1 MPSKAPVAKLE
12 EFDILYDSHNLLSPT
27 RPPRIVKKLLS
38 QGMLTTHSD
47 STPPELPAKKSLPSH
62 NTYQSSPKECSPT
75 IRDECCIKYPKF
87 AKVLKDFEATPRCQK
102 LSLKHYMLKPIQR
115 IPQYRLLLD
124 DYLRNLLCESPDYE
138 DTKTALKIVCD
149 VADHANRS
157 LKLGELEQEELDNV
171 EDDFSEDNFDGD
183 PDFVEIQDTSDT
195 EASECASNLPD
206 NNQPGC
212 SKNNIVLTG
221 KSGCKW
227 HTADSPRRGR
237 TRTEDIVIHFPFSKG
252 AGQNAKSPK
261 EAWELLI
268 DDDIISTVTFRT
280 NEEIMRNIPTV
291 NQRKRYPNN
300 TDSIEVKQNYI
311 TKKPEKK
318 FTRNARIIYNG
329 GSTWHKTR
337 QFSWGDSL
345 KMEIGASTS
354 CATAPLVADRRSSSV
369 CVSSPFL
376 SSFILPYFYLQSQLG
391 ESDFEVI
398 KPGRVVI
405 REGELFKLSRKVM
418 QPRYFI
424 LLNDCLLYTSY
435 YGGSMPSSGLKLNYV
450 LSLTG
455 MKVFIPKAE
464 DYQNEFSII
473 STTRSFMLSA
483 RSLEEQKEW
492 VKVLKNAIKENESR
506 QLTFKSKTF
515 LDKSLNYTEESPDPF
530 KLGREW
536 PCQGSEFET
545 AVLTQPIDMK
555 GSSAH
560 NRHLYGYKIIVSPDA
575 NRALKNSLSRFED
588 IIVEHVVCGSC
599 SDNRAP
605 LEYKNYESARVCS
618 DCYDTLLKEFEE
630 SEMIKGSGK
639 QANELYRVRARF
651 KKSEVDT
658 GKKVKYVP
666 QRLLEVTANDT
677 GSQLN
682 GWLQKRTRRSW
693 KRYWFVLKEQVLY
706 AYKASEDVVALE
718 SIPVLGYKVV
728 TMNKVDIS
736 YA

>member
-1 MPSKAPVAKLE
+1 MSGIRWRRLRIGLKDVLSGSDEILEFSKAPVAKLE

-27 RPPRIVKKLLS
+27 RPPRIVKKLLN
-38 QGMLTTHSD
+38 QGTLTTHSD
-47 STPPELPAKKSLPSH
+47 NTPPELPAKKSLLSH
-62 NTYQSSPKECSPT
+62 NSYQSSPKECN
-75 IRDECCIKYPKF
+75 ECCIKYPKF
-87 AKVLKDFEATPRCQK
+87 AKVLKDFETTPRCQK

-138 DTKTALKIVCD
+138 DTKIALKIVCD

-157 LKLGELEQEELDNV
+157 LKLGELEQDELDNV
-171 EDDFSEDNFDGD
+171 EDDFGEDNSDD
-183 PDFVEIQDTSDT
+183 NPDFVEIQDPSDT
-195 EASECASNLPD
+195 EASECGDEEPASNLPD

-212 SKNNIVLTG
+212 SKNKTVLTRN
-221 KSGCKW
+221 SGCKW

-237 TRTEDIVIHFPFSKG
+237 TRTEDIVIHLPFSKG
-252 AGQNAKSPK
+252 AGQNDKSPK
-261 EAWELLI
+261 KAWELLI

-280 NEEIMRNIPTV
+280 NEEIMRKIPTV
-291 NQRKRYPNN
+291 NQRQRYPNN
-300 TDSIEVKQNYI
+300 TDSIEDNLRKLLQ
-311 TKKPEKK
+311 
-318 FTRNARIIYNG
+318 
-329 GSTWHKTR
+329 
-337 QFSWGDSL
+337 
-345 KMEIGASTS
+345 
-354 CATAPLVADRRSSSV
+354 
-369 CVSSPFL
+369 
-376 SSFILPYFYLQSQLG
+376 LQSQLG

-483 RSLEEQKEW
+483 R
-492 VKVLKNAIKENESR
+492 
-506 QLTFKSKTF
+506 
-515 LDKSLNYTEESPDPF
+515 
-530 KLGREW
+530 
-536 PCQGSEFET
+536 
-545 AVLTQPIDMK
+545 
-555 GSSAH
+555 
-560 NRHLYGYKIIVSPDA
+560 HLYGYKIIVSPDA

-605 LEYKNYESARVCS
+605 LEYKNYESTRVCS

-651 KKSEVDT
+651 KKSEVDM

-728 TMNKVDIS
+728 TMNKIGRSRSWKNCLNSWKLRPMALTDTACDPLQNSIS
-736 YA
+736 GPRARQMPSKYKYY

>member
-27 RPPRIVKKLLS
+27 RPPRIVKKLLN

-171 EDDFSEDNFDGD
+171 EDDFSEDNSDGD

-300 TDSIEVKQNYI
+300 TDSIEMSADIINSLL
-311 TKKPEKK
+311 
-318 FTRNARIIYNG
+318 NHRIIYNG

-369 CVSSPFL
+369 CVSSPSL

-483 RSLEEQKEW
+483 R
-492 VKVLKNAIKENESR
+492 
-506 QLTFKSKTF
+506 
-515 LDKSLNYTEESPDPF
+515 
-530 KLGREW
+530 
-536 PCQGSEFET
+536 
-545 AVLTQPIDMK
+545 
-555 GSSAH
+555 
-560 NRHLYGYKIIVSPDA
+560 HLYGYKIIVSPDA

-588 IIVEHVVCGSC
+588 IIVVCGSC

-728 TMNKVDIS
+728 TMNKKRFELYEGVDAKLIFQLEHKGQS
-736 YA
+736 PLVFHADNEHMAARFPLEPIYCNPALKEELHRHESKTTSTMKFEASDTPPPWAG

>member
-1 MPSKAPVAKLE
+1 MYA
-12 EFDILYDSHNLLSPT
+12 
-27 RPPRIVKKLLS
+27 
-38 QGMLTTHSD
+38 
-47 STPPELPAKKSLPSH
+47 EL
-62 NTYQSSPKECSPT
+62 Q
-75 IRDECCIKYPKF
+75 R
-87 AKVLKDFEATPRCQK
+87 VLI
-102 LSLKHYMLKPIQR
+102 LKHIK
-115 IPQYRLLLD
+115 
-124 DYLRNLLCESPDYE
+124 
-138 DTKTALKIVCD
+138 
-149 VADHANRS
+149 
-157 LKLGELEQEELDNV
+157 ELEQDELDNI
-171 EDDFSEDNFDGD
+171 EDDFGGDNTDDD
-183 PDFVEIQDTSDT
+183 PDFVETQDPSDT
-195 EASECASNLPD
+195 EASECGNEDDNLR
-206 NNQPGC
+206 
-212 SKNNIVLTG
+212 K
-221 KSGCKW
+221 
-227 HTADSPRRGR
+227 
-237 TRTEDIVIHFPFSKG
+237 
-252 AGQNAKSPK
+252 
-261 EAWELLI
+261 LL
-268 DDDIISTVTFRT
+268 
-280 NEEIMRNIPTV
+280 
-291 NQRKRYPNN
+291 Q
-300 TDSIEVKQNYI
+300 
-311 TKKPEKK
+311 
-318 FTRNARIIYNG
+318 
-329 GSTWHKTR
+329 
-337 QFSWGDSL
+337 
-345 KMEIGASTS
+345 
-354 CATAPLVADRRSSSV
+354 
-369 CVSSPFL
+369 
-376 SSFILPYFYLQSQLG
+376 LQSQLG

-398 KPGRVVI
+398 KPGRMVI

-492 VKVLKNAIKENESR
+492 VKALKNAIKENESR

-515 LDKSLNYTEESPDPF
+515 LNKSLKYNEESPDPF
-530 KLGREW
+530 KLGREAPVW
-536 PCQGSEFET
+536 IQDHRVTRCQSCTKEFT
-545 AVLTQPIDMK
+545 VTFR
-555 GSSAH
+555 
-560 NRHLYGYKIIVSPDA
+560 RHHC
-575 NRALKNSLSRFED
+575 RACGK
-588 IIVEHVVCGSC
+588 VVCGSC

-728 TMNKVDIS
+728 TMNKKRFELYEGVDAKLIFQLEHKGQS
-736 YA
+736 PLVFHADNEHMAARSIRNDDVASALKELGVKGDLKAQDRTLGRQLEQLAHGLQCL

>member
-1 MPSKAPVAKLE
+1 MVS
-12 EFDILYDSHNLLSPT
+12 
-27 RPPRIVKKLLS
+27 
-38 QGMLTTHSD
+38 
-47 STPPELPAKKSLPSH
+47 
-62 NTYQSSPKECSPT
+62 
-75 IRDECCIKYPKF
+75 
-87 AKVLKDFEATPRCQK
+87 
-102 LSLKHYMLKPIQR
+102 LSLT
-115 IPQYRLLLD
+115 D
-124 DYLRNLLCESPDYE
+124 DDIW
-138 DTKTALKIVCD
+138 K
-149 VADHANRS
+149 
-157 LKLGELEQEELDNV
+157 ELEQDELDNV
-171 EDDFSEDNFDGD
+171 DDFGEDNSDDD
-183 PDFVEIQDTSDT
+183 PDFVEIQDPSDT
-195 EASECASNLPD
+195 EASEYD
-206 NNQPGC
+206 
-212 SKNNIVLTG
+212 
-221 KSGCKW
+221 
-227 HTADSPRRGR
+227 
-237 TRTEDIVIHFPFSKG
+237 
-252 AGQNAKSPK
+252 
-261 EAWELLI
+261 
-268 DDDIISTVTFRT
+268 
-280 NEEIMRNIPTV
+280 
-291 NQRKRYPNN
+291 
-300 TDSIEVKQNYI
+300 
-311 TKKPEKK
+311 
-318 FTRNARIIYNG
+318 
-329 GSTWHKTR
+329 
-337 QFSWGDSL
+337 
-345 KMEIGASTS
+345 
-354 CATAPLVADRRSSSV
+354 SSV
-369 CVSSPFL
+369 RRKGVKPQGK
-376 SSFILPYFYLQSQLG
+376 LQSQLG

-483 RSLEEQKEW
+483 R
-492 VKVLKNAIKENESR
+492 
-506 QLTFKSKTF
+506 
-515 LDKSLNYTEESPDPF
+515 
-530 KLGREW
+530 
-536 PCQGSEFET
+536 
-545 AVLTQPIDMK
+545 
-555 GSSAH
+555 
-560 NRHLYGYKIIVSPDA
+560 HLYGYKIIVSPDA
-575 NRALKNSLSRFED
+575 NRAPKNSLSRFED

-639 QANELYRVRARF
+639 QANELYRIRARF

-728 TMNKVDIS
+728 TMNKKRFELYEGVDAKLIFQLEHKGQSPLVFHADNEHMAARWIS
-736 YA
+736 AMLEATVLK